1 MVLKASL
8 VNTPG
13 SLAVLGL
20 SFSVR
25 FGRSRFARYIS
36 LLVVGFAFLSSDL
49 TVRAQMATN
58 DISIATNDTST
69 LGQFKSFLQ
78 SRPAIVRVTFD
89 RQVLTSPPRE
99 SHCLRR
105 LPTTSSTTW
114 SSDRTRKLANNN
126 INQ

>member
-89 RQVLTSPPRE
+89 RQVLTPPPPGIP
-99 SHCLRR
+99 
-105 LPTTSSTTW
+105 LPASITNNVQHYVEFG
-114 SSDRTRKLANNN
+114 SDKK
-126 INQ
+126 ISKQ